1 MPQII
6 IGRPPRTSRAMASA
20 DVGPNADVTIID
32 GGTVVDVQNSES
44 VRVVVTSGTTE
55 IYTGPEATEK
65 A

>member
-1 MPQII
+1 
-6 IGRPPRTSRAMASA
+6 MASA